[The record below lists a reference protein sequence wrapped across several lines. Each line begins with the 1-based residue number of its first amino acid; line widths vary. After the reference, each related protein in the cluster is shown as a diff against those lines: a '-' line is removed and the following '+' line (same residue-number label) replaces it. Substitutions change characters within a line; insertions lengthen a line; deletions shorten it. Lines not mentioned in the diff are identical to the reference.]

1 MVKVANTQNL
11 KPIQKGELSSE
22 EAKRRG
28 SIGGIASGKARKQKA
43 MFKDS
48 LQKILASNIK
58 IPTIDPNKPIKMDKD
73 ILNLLEKLESIGVN
87 TKELPLIDL
96 ITLGQILGA
105 IGGRSENYRTLIE
118 VNGDLLENESNEL
131 KLTTI
136 DEIVDNSNLKKVLYE
151 ENKPRKTNE
160 K

>member
-11 KPIQKGELSSE
+11 KPGGYKLTLEEQK
-22 EAKRRG
+22 K
-28 SIGGIASGKARKQKA
+28 GGIASGKARKQKA

>member
-11 KPIQKGELSSE
+11 KPVRTKKEARELGQK
-22 EAKRRG
+22 
-28 SIGGIASGKARKQKA
+28 GGIASGKARRQKA

>member
-1 MVKVANTQNL
+1 MANNQNL
-11 KPIQKGELSSE
+11 KPVRTEKEARELGQK
-22 EAKRRG
+22 
-28 SIGGIASGKARKQKA
+28 GGIASGKARRQKA

>member
-1 MVKVANTQNL
+1 MANTQNL
-11 KPIQKGELSSE
+11 QPIKKGELSSE

-28 SIGGIASGKARKQKA
+28 SIGGIASGKARRQKA

>member
-1 MVKVANTQNL
+1 VANNQNL
-11 KPIQKGELSSE
+11 QPIKKGELSSE

-28 SIGGIASGKARKQKA
+28 SIGGIASGKARRQKA

>member
-1 MVKVANTQNL
+1 MANNQNL
-11 KPIQKGELSSE
+11 QPIKKGELSSE

-28 SIGGIASGKARKQKA
+28 SIGGIASGKARRQKA

-118 VNGDLLENESNEL
+118 VNGDLLENESKEL

>member
-1 MVKVANTQNL
+1 
-11 KPIQKGELSSE
+11 
-22 EAKRRG
+22 
-28 SIGGIASGKARKQKA
+28 

>member
-1 MVKVANTQNL
+1 MANNQNL
-11 KPIQKGELSSE
+11 QPIKKGELSSE

-28 SIGGIASGKARKQKA
+28 SIGGIASGKARRQKA

-118 VNGDLLENESNEL
+118 VNGDLLENESHEL

>member
-1 MVKVANTQNL
+1 MANNQNL
-11 KPIQKGELSSE
+11 KPVRSEKEARELGQK
-22 EAKRRG
+22 
-28 SIGGIASGKARKQKA
+28 GGIASGKARRQKA

>member
-1 MVKVANTQNL
+1 MANNQNL
-11 KPIQKGELSSE
+11 RPIKKGELSSE

-28 SIGGIASGKARKQKA
+28 SIGGIASGKARRQKA

>member
-1 MVKVANTQNL
+1 MANNQNL
-11 KPIQKGELSSE
+11 QPIKKGELSSE

-28 SIGGIASGKARKQKA
+28 SIGGIASGKARRQKA

-118 VNGDLLENESNEL
+118 VNGDLNE
-131 KLTTI
+131 I
-136 DEIVDNSNLKKVLYE
+136 
-151 ENKPRKTNE
+151 
-160 K
+160 

>member
-1 MVKVANTQNL
+1 MANNQNL
-11 KPIQKGELSSE
+11 KPVRTEKEARELGQK
-22 EAKRRG
+22 
-28 SIGGIASGKARKQKA
+28 GGIASGKARRQKA

-118 VNGDLLENESNEL
+118 VNGDLLENESHEL

>member
-11 KPIQKGELSSE
+11 KPVRTEKEARELGQK
-22 EAKRRG
+22 
-28 SIGGIASGKARKQKA
+28 GGIASGKARRQKA

>member
-11 KPIQKGELSSE
+11 KPVRTEKEARELGQK
-22 EAKRRG
+22 
-28 SIGGIASGKARKQKA
+28 GGIASGKARRQKA

-105 IGGRSENYRTLIE
+105 IGGRSENYRTLME

>member
-1 MVKVANTQNL
+1 MANNQNL
-11 KPIQKGELSSE
+11 QPIKKGELSSE

-28 SIGGIASGKARKQKA
+28 SIGGIASGKARRQKA

>member
-1 MVKVANTQNL
+1 MVKVANNQNL
-11 KPIQKGELSSE
+11 KPVRTEKEARELGQK
-22 EAKRRG
+22 
-28 SIGGIASGKARKQKA
+28 GGIASGKARRQKA

>member
-1 MVKVANTQNL
+1 MANTQNL
-11 KPIQKGELSSE
+11 QPIKKGELSSE

-28 SIGGIASGKARKQKA
+28 SIGGIASGKARRQKA

-118 VNGDLLENESNEL
+118 VNGDLLENESHEL

>member
-1 MVKVANTQNL
+1 MANTQNL
-11 KPIQKGELSSE
+11 KPVRTEKEARELGQK
-22 EAKRRG
+22 
-28 SIGGIASGKARKQKA
+28 GGIASGKARRQKA

>member
-1 MVKVANTQNL
+1 MANTQNL

-28 SIGGIASGKARKQKA
+28 SIGGIASGKARRQKA

-131 KLTTI
+131 KITTI

>member
-1 MVKVANTQNL
+1 MVKVANNQNL
-11 KPIQKGELSSE
+11 QPIKKGELSSE

-28 SIGGIASGKARKQKA
+28 SIGGIASGKARRQKA

>member
-1 MVKVANTQNL
+1 MANNQNL
-11 KPIQKGELSSE
+11 QPIKKGELSSE

-28 SIGGIASGKARKQKA
+28 SIGGIASGKARRQKA

-118 VNGDLLENESNEL
+118 ERV
-131 KLTTI
+131 KRT
-136 DEIVDNSNLKKVLYE
+136 
-151 ENKPRKTNE
+151 
-160 K
+160 

>member
-1 MVKVANTQNL
+1 MANNQNL
-11 KPIQKGELSSE
+11 QPIKKGELSSE

-28 SIGGIASGKARKQKA
+28 SIGGIASGKARRQKA
-43 MFKDS
+43 LFKDS

>member
-11 KPIQKGELSSE
+11 QPIKKGELSSE

-28 SIGGIASGKARKQKA
+28 SIGGIASGKARRQKA

>member
-1 MVKVANTQNL
+1 MANNQNL
-11 KPIQKGELSSE
+11 KPQAHVLTHE
-22 EAKRRG
+22 EQSKA
-28 SIGGIASGKARKQKA
+28 GIASGKSRRRNKLIR
-43 MFKDS
+43 DS
-48 LQKILASNIK
+48 LQRILNSGIK
-58 IPTIDPNKPIKMDKD
+58 LPTIDPNKPIKMDKD

>member
-1 MVKVANTQNL
+1 MVKVANNQNL
-11 KPIQKGELSSE
+11 QPIKKGELSSE

-28 SIGGIASGKARKQKA
+28 SIGGIASGKARRQKA

-118 VNGDLLENESNEL
+118 VNGDLLENESHEL

>member
-1 MVKVANTQNL
+1 MANNQNL
-11 KPIQKGELSSE
+11 QPIKKGELSSE

-28 SIGGIASGKARKQKA
+28 SIGGIASGKARRQKA

-151 ENKPRKTNE
+151 ENRPRKTNE

>member
-1 MVKVANTQNL
+1 MANNQNL
-11 KPIQKGELSSE
+11 QPIKKGELSSE

-28 SIGGIASGKARKQKA
+28 SIGGIASGKARRQKA

-105 IGGRSENYRTLIE
+105 IGGRSANYRTLIE